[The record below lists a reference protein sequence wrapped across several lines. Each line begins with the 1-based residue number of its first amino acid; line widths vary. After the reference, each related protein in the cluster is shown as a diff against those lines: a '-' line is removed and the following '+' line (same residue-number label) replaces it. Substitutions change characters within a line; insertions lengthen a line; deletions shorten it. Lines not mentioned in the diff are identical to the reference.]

1 MMRVKLDEIDR
12 IILRELLADGRITN
26 VELAKRAGISAPP
39 CLRRVRAL
47 EEAGILVGYH
57 ADVDQKS
64 LGFEVT
70 VFAMISLHSQADAD
84 LTAFQ
89 DAIDG
94 WPYVREAHMLSGEID
109 FMLRCVAPDMDAFQ
123 RFVIEDLTAAPNVAG
138 VRTSLALRQTKYEP
152 GVPIEGV

>member
-1 MMRVKLDEIDR
+1 MRVKLDEIDR